1 MRKPLEK
8 GSATDNN
15 RVRITDGSAEV
26 EVAPAQGGC
35 ITAFRWQ
42 TDDGP
47 IDWLRPA
54 PAGGDFPATAAAC
67 FPLVPYS
74 NRIRDGHFVFQGR
87 DYQLA
92 ENFQPSPHSI
102 HGHGW
107 QAPWRVAAAEARNLT
122 LVYDHRAS
130 DWPAPYLAEQRFELV
145 GGALR
150 IDLAV
155 TNKGARA
162 MPAGLGLHP
171 YFPRTPACRL
181 TAAVGQMWA
190 IDDEVMP
197 TQLVAPAPGANPA
210 DGLQPAQ
217 CVLDNCFTE
226 FSGRAV
232 IDWPERRASLAL
244 EADPALVFLVVFT
257 PPQTDFFCVEP
268 VSNVTDAVNLTAEDC
283 VATGLRVLEPGERFV
298 VTTRFTPRL
307 EGAS

>member
-1 MRKPLEK
+1 MRKALETS
-8 GSATDNN
+8 SAKDDG
-15 RVRITDGSAEV
+15 RIKLAQGHAEV
-26 EVAPAQGGC
+26 EIAPAQGGC
-35 ITAFRWQ
+35 ITAFRWL

-54 PAGGDFPATAAAC
+54 PAGSDFPATAAAC

-74 NRIRDGHFVFQGR
+74 NRIRDGRFGFQGR

-92 ENFQPSPHSI
+92 ENFPPSRHSI

-107 QAPWRVAAAEARNLT
+107 QAPWQVASVDAQSLS
-122 LVYDHRAS
+122 LVYDHQAT
-130 DWPAPYLAEQRFELV
+130 DWPAPYLAEQHFELV
-145 GGALR
+145 DGALR
-150 IDLAV
+150 VDLAI

-190 IDDEVMP
+190 TDDEVMP
-197 TQLVAPAPGANPA
+197 TQLVAPAAGANPA
-210 DGLQPAQ
+210 GGLQPEKTD
-217 CVLDNCFTE
+217 LDNCFTE

-232 IDWPERRASLAL
+232 IDWPERRAALAL
-244 EADPALVFLVVFT
+244 EADPALAFLVVFT
-257 PPQTDFFCVEP
+257 PPQADFFCVEP
-268 VSNVTDAVNLTAEDC
+268 VSNVTDAVNLTADDRP
-283 VATGLRVLEPGERFV
+283 ATGLRVLEPGERFL
-298 VTTRFTPRL
+298 VTTRFLPRL